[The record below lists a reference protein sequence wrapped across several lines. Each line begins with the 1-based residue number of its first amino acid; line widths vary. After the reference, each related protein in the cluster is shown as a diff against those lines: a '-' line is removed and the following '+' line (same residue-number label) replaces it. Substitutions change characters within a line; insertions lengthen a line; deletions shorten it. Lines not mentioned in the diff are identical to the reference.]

1 MHVFWCGESRKV
13 PVPKWLVVARNEYRI
28 RTSRIRKIR
37 PFFPYLVIGLLAVY
51 VAFIAPAFVSLFIDD
66 FLTLLLSQAAVA
78 TVQIILFMIFIYFIM
93 LPITDTLR
101 EEQTGQLEIFLAAPI
116 KPSDVLLGE
125 FLGEMPY
132 YAIFIT
138 VITGFFTAILN
149 TLGLDMVQTA
159 IIVIIFVVTF
169 LSAIWIGTVI
179 AAILRTKLGKT
190 ARGRD
195 IGRALAMIIALPM
208 VALVYA
214 MMYGGLLEAETSGIV
229 KIILG
234 LLPSSWGAEIIV
246 GFASKPGNIGAVGF
260 ETLTR
265 FGSLTVF
272 FVVVLWLGAKMANRA
287 YSLEPTTFIA
297 SKAKLDGVFYKT
309 VKQVGGGGSF
319 GTLLV
324 SIFKDYS
331 RRLENLSGITYII
344 GIIVLMNIFIMP
356 NVPIEPDGSPVE
368 LIMNQFML
376 PILAVMVAGGV
387 TVQGKESI
395 FIFKKSPSGVARL
408 VKTRLVQSWLVVVP
422 IAGVIT
428 AVTTILS
435 PQNSLISL
443 LINSGLMMLFVTAN
457 VAFALGLFLLNP
469 VFSVKSVKLWINLMI
484 VQFVSIVLFVISMF
498 VLTGG
503 GPEPIGGILY
513 VQLLLTVL
521 SWLVGIVFLYLGKR
535 KLSRIE

>member
-93 LPITDTLR
+93 LPVTDTLR

-159 IIVIIFVVTF
+159 IIIIIFVVTF

-260 ETLTR
+260 EMLTR
-265 FGSLTVF
+265 FGSLVF
-272 FVVVLWLGAKMANRA
+272 FFLVVLWLGAKMANRA

-309 VKQVGGGGSF
+309 VRSLGGGGSF

-356 NVPIEPDGSPVE
+356 NVPTEPDGPPVAW
-368 LIMNQFML
+368 IMNQFML

>member
-1 MHVFWCGESRKV
+1 VERAEKMPAH
-13 PVPKWLVVARNEYRI
+13 KWLVVARNEYRI

-37 PFFPYLVIGLLAVY
+37 PYFPYLVIGLLAVY

-132 YAIFIT
+132 YAIFVT

-159 IIVIIFVVTF
+159 IIIIIFVVTF

-229 KIILG
+229 KIILS

-265 FGSLTVF
+265 FMSLTVF

-297 SKAKLDGVFYKT
+297 SRAKSDGVFYKI

-319 GTLLV
+319 GTILV

-356 NVPIEPDGSPVE
+356 NVPTEPDGPPVAW
-368 LIMNQFML
+368 IMNQFML

-435 PQNSLISL
+435 PQNTFISL
-443 LINSGLMMLFVTAN
+443 LINSGLMMLFAAAN

-521 SWLVGIVFLYLGKR
+521 SWLVGIMFLYLGKR
-535 KLSRIE
+535 KLNRIE

>member
-1 MHVFWCGESRKV
+1 MS
-13 PVPKWLVVARNEYRI
+13 VPKWLVVARNEYRI

-37 PFFPYLVIGLLAVY
+37 PFFPYLVIGMLAVY
-51 VAFIAPAFVSLFIDD
+51 VAFIAPGFISLFIDD

-93 LPITDTLR
+93 LPVTDTLR

-138 VITGFFTAILN
+138 VITGFFTAVLN
-149 TLGLDMVQTA
+149 TLGLDMAQTA
-159 IIVIIFVVTF
+159 IIIIIFVVTF

-195 IGRALAMIIALPM
+195 VGRALALIIALPM
-208 VALVYA
+208 VGLVYA

-246 GFASKPGNIGAVGF
+246 GFASNPGNIGAVVF

-265 FGSLTVF
+265 FGTLIVF

-297 SKAKLDGVFYKT
+297 SKAKPDGAFYKT
-309 VKQVGGGGSF
+309 VKQVGGSGSF

-356 NVPIEPDGSPVE
+356 NVPTETDGPPVAW
-368 LIMNQFML
+368 IMNQFML

-395 FIFKKSPSGVARL
+395 FIFRKSPSGVARL

-435 PQNSLISL
+435 PQNSFISL
-443 LINSGLMMLFVTAN
+443 LINSGLMMLFVAAN

-484 VQFVSIVLFVISMF
+484 VQFVSIVLFVISIF
-498 VLTGG
+498 VLTES
-503 GPEPIGGILY
+503 GPELIGGIFY

-521 SWLVGIVFLYLGKR
+521 SWLVGIMFIYFGKR

>member
-1 MHVFWCGESRKV
+1 V

-93 LPITDTLR
+93 LPVTDTLR

-149 TLGLDMVQTA
+149 TLGLDLAQTA
-159 IIVIIFVVTF
+159 IIIIIFVVTF

-195 IGRALAMIIALPM
+195 IGRALALIIALPM

-387 TVQGKESI
+387 TVQGKENI

-408 VKTRLVQSWLVVVP
+408 VKTRLLQSWLVVVP

-435 PQNSLISL
+435 PQNSFISL
-443 LINSGLMMLFVTAN
+443 LINSGLMMLFVAAN

-498 VLTGG
+498 VLTGV

-521 SWLVGIVFLYLGKR
+521 SWLVGIVFLYFGKR